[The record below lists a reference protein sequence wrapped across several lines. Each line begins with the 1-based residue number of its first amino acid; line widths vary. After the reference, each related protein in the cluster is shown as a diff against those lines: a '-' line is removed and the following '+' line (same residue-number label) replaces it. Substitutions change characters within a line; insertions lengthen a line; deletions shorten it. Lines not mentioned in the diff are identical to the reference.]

1 MSLIASELEGAQ
13 RLCQRASARANF
25 CPVYGS
31 VYSGMKPEQL
41 VCLGMFCPANCARQ
55 GTCVLDSWDADAG
68 KERPSSLL

>member
-1 MSLIASELEGAQ
+1 MALSASPRE
-13 RLCQRASARANF
+13 ANF

-41 VCLGMFCPANCARQ
+41 VCLGMFCPANCAGR
-55 GTCVLDSWDADAG
+55 GTCVFDSWDADAG